1 MMPGSPPAFLFS
13 ALTARQIVLLA
24 GRNLL
29 VEKNVA
35 FSEFQ
40 VNDPG
45 FEQARAAARASD
57 RVMYRETG
65 AGLRY
70 FVKQGDT
77 RVVSSQATVSAKAMA
92 MGVTIDP
99 SYAFPLPMLGID

>member
-1 MMPGSPPAFLFS
+1 M
-13 ALTARQIVLLA
+13 
-24 GRNLL
+24 
-29 VEKNVA
+29 
-35 FSEFQ
+35 FSEFR

-45 FEQARAAARASD
+45 FEEARAAARASD
-57 RVMYRETG
+57 RVMYRETD

-70 FVKQGDT
+70 FVKQGET

-99 SYAFPLPMLGID
+99 SYAFPLPMLGTTLSTALIRIGACCRWLRRSAAERSTL